1 MSSTIDGAGRVVIPK
16 ALRDRA
22 GLTPGSALDFLF
34 HDGVIEVRL
43 AHGNDDDVEWEEHGG
58 INWPVPR
65 GGSMSPDEAR
75 QLLESVRDER
85 VDQVLD
91 GSR

>member
-1 MSSTIDGAGRVVIPK
+1 MPSTIDSAGRVVIPK

-22 GLTPGSALDFLF
+22 GLTPGTPVDFVF
-34 HDGVIEVRL
+34 HDGVVEVRL
-43 AHGNDDDVEWEEHGG
+43 VHEDDEVEWEERGG

-65 GGSMSPDEAR
+65 GGAMSRDEAR

-91 GSR
+91 GGR